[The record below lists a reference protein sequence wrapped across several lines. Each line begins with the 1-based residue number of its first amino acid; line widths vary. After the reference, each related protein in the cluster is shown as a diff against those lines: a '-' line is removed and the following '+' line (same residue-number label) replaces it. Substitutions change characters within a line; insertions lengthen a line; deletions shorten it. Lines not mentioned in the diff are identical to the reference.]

1 MSAERDLILNA
12 CEGALQIA
20 VVDADDGRA
29 VVTQEW
35 RAPDRA
41 TEILAPALQQICRTL
56 DMRASAF
63 RHIACVRG
71 PGSFTGIRLVLATAA
86 ALRRTGRAVL
96 AGLDY
101 LQCLAATAAQRP
113 DVPEG
118 ARVHCATHARRGFVH
133 HSAFVSRG
141 APLAPEPA
149 GGVALVAVEDC
160 VRAVAEGSAG
170 DAEPPVFLC
179 GSAFARSPALF
190 APEAWAGRT
199 PGTVRLLADLVSPSF
214 DALCLLARHADYAA
228 SDIEPLYVRPCDAV
242 ENLPRLAA
250 RQGLDGEAAVRELEG
265 LLAARPA
272 SLL

>member
-1 MSAERDLILNA
+1 MSAERDLVLNA

-20 VVDADDGRA
+20 VADAGDGRA

-35 RAPDRA
+35 RVADRA

-56 DMRASAF
+56 GMRASAF
-63 RHIACVRG
+63 RRIACVRG
-71 PGSFTGIRLVLATAA
+71 PGSFTGIRLVLATSA
-86 ALRRTGRAVL
+86 ALRRTGAAEL

-101 LQCLAATAAQRP
+101 MQCLAATASQRP
-113 DVPEG
+113 DVPVG
-118 ARVHCATHARRGFVH
+118 SLVFCATHARRGLVH
-133 HSAFVSRG
+133 KSAFVSRG
-141 APLAPEPA
+141 VGLPPEPA
-149 GGVALVAVEDC
+149 AGVALAATEDFLQSL
-160 VRAVAEGSAG
+160 AKEHAGNAGS
-170 DAEPPVFLC
+170 PVFLC
-179 GSAFARSPALF
+179 GSALARAPGLF
-190 APEAWAGRT
+190 SQEASGGKVPR
-199 PGTVRLLADLVSPSF
+199 TVRLLADLVSPSF

-250 RQGLDGEAAVRELEG
+250 RQGLDGEAAVRKLEG